1 MERNVEQRDIDNLQH
16 EWLVDECANA
26 RALNLGSGMRPI
38 PGAVNLDPNPDRWAW
53 ADLGADAHR
62 LPFPDGTFDVVV
74 SNHVLPHFRDPE
86 AALRE
91 MARVLDLGGRI
102 AHVVPDLRYAPRRRE
117 TRHPFADQPHGWYG
131 PADFWQLAQRLD
143 DVFYF
148 VELENFSEF
157 RWSFKVRAVRL

>member
-1 MERNVEQRDIDNLQH
+1 MQQREIDRIQQLWVEARVFEYPPALQIG
-16 EWLVDECANA
+16 C
-26 RALNLGSGMRPI
+26 GMKRI
-38 PGAVNLDPNPDRWAW
+38 PEAVNVDPNPDRWAW
-53 ADLGADAHR
+53 ADAAGDAHR
-62 LPFPDGTFDVVV
+62 LPFAGGTFNCVV
-74 SNHVLPHFRDPE
+74 SSHVVPHLRDPL
-86 AALRE
+86 AAFVE
-91 MARVLDLGGRI
+91 MARVLKPGGI
-102 AHVVPDLRYAPRRRE
+102 VAHVIPDLRYAPRRRE